1 MNALSGKMIALF
13 YLGILTYIL
22 FGKNEKLPI
31 GKDNP
36 YLFLDLLKI
45 PHMKLVLYLIYIFI
59 LLCAIIT
66 SMKEKMSLNVT
77 VVNFLKR
84 VIIINIYDEY
94 NFMPSDKESCC
105 RKLLEG
111 NRKKY
116 IEKVEKKNL
125 GY

>member
-22 FGKNEKLPI
+22 FGKNEKLPT

-45 PHMKLVLYLIYIFI
+45 PHMKLFSYLLYIFI

-66 SMKEKMSLNVT
+66 SMKEKI
-77 VVNFLKR
+77 
-84 VIIINIYDEY
+84 VIKCN
-94 NFMPSDKESCC
+94 CC
-105 RKLLEG
+105 KFF
-111 NRKKY
+111 KK
-116 IEKVEKKNL
+116 
-125 GY
+125 GYHN

>member
-45 PHMKLVLYLIYIFI
+45 QHMKLSLYLRYIFI

-66 SMKEKMSLNVT
+66 SMKEKIVIKCNCCK
-77 VVNFLKR
+77 FLKR
-84 VIIINIYDEY
+84 V
-94 NFMPSDKESCC
+94 S
-105 RKLLEG
+105 
-111 NRKKY
+111 
-116 IEKVEKKNL
+116 
-125 GY
+125 